1 MKLRTL
7 AIALSCIIAGLPA
20 LALDLTSLRAA
31 AAYSA
36 AHRGV
41 SMLVMQNGRRVFEDY
56 PNGHSADEPHK
67 IYSGTKAFWNLCAL
81 AATEDGLLSLD
92 ERVGDSV
99 PEWNADARKS
109 RITVRQLLDFSCGL
123 DPGFPLHR
131 DDPGDRNRIA
141 LQLPLVASPGQAF
154 IYGPSALQVF
164 HEVLKRK
171 LSARGQTPTGYLEGR
186 VLRPLGLGAQRY
198 MADSAGNPLLASGW
212 KLTAREWAKMG
223 QVALNGGAPVL
234 SRVPLSISL
243 RGSPVNRAFAFGWWN
258 NRAAPGGRE
267 FDIEDMLEPKWF
279 RQDWRST
286 AISRGAPADLMASI
300 GSGYQ
305 RLFVIPSM
313 SLVVVR
319 QGLGGKFSDSEYLR
333 LLLGK

>member
-1 MKLRTL
+1 
-7 AIALSCIIAGLPA
+7 
-20 LALDLTSLRAA
+20 
-31 AAYSA
+31 
-36 AHRGV
+36 
-41 SMLVMQNGRRVFEDY
+41 
-56 PNGHSADEPHK
+56 
-67 IYSGTKAFWNLCAL
+67 
-81 AATEDGLLSLD
+81 
-92 ERVGDSV
+92 
-99 PEWNADARKS
+99 
-109 RITVRQLLDFSCGL
+109 
-123 DPGFPLHR
+123 
-131 DDPGDRNRIA
+131 
-141 LQLPLVASPGQAF
+141 
-154 IYGPSALQVF
+154 
-164 HEVLKRK
+164 VLKRK

-234 SRVPLSISL
+234 SRVPLSIGL

-286 AISRGAPADLMASI
+286 AISREAPADLMASI